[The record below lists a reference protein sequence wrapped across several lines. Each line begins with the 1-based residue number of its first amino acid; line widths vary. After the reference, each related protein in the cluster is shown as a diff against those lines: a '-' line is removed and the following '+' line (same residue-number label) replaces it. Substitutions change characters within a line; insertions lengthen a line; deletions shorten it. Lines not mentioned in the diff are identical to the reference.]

1 MAGTRHHIL
10 PRFLL
15 KGFASRT
22 QEKKVFTWVYRKGV
36 EPRELSTKDVG
47 VEQHF
52 YGRDGEPNA
61 DEEITLLENSQYAP
75 LLERLRIKITPT
87 GVVEVYEPLLANFIS
102 HLCTRTKNFRES
114 INQSIDYLIT
124 ATDSYLS
131 DSSNIKEFL
140 MKHPAQ
146 SENYINFKS
155 IILSNPNVLDT
166 QKTELIQF
174 LFSSIKSEL
183 PRLIKESH
191 NDALV
196 KIPTSKVRADVYRQ
210 MRWFLY
216 TFNKPSVILGDSG
229 CLFEIAGEKNY
240 KIFNDKGEKLRQ
252 VFLPIAANKVLI
264 GTISG
269 TTKLDIKKLN
279 RAMAKCSQ
287 GFFIYSEFSEGM
299 AKLVPLIGT
308 ESEILSQVKLEQI
321 ISEYCNHIKLQTL

>member
-1 MAGTRHHIL
+1 MAGTRHHII
-10 PRFLL
+10 PKFLQR
-15 KGFASRT
+15 GFASKT
-22 QEKKVFTWVYRKGV
+22 QEKKVWTWMYQKGV
-36 EPRELSTKDVG
+36 EPKEIITTNVG

-61 DEEITLLENSQYAP
+61 DDEITLLENSQYAP

-114 INQSIDYLIT
+114 IYQSSDYLIT
-124 ATDSYLS
+124 AIDSYLS
-131 DSSNIKEFL
+131 DFSNIKSFL
-140 MKHPAQ
+140 LKHPAQ
-146 SENYINFKS
+146 SENYIKFKS
-155 IILSNPNVLDT
+155 IILSNPNTLDT
-166 QKTELIQF
+166 KKTEVQALIQF
-174 LFSSIKSEL
+174 LISSIKSEL

-196 KIPTSKVRADVYRQ
+196 KTPASKVRADVYKQ

-229 CLFEIAGEKNY
+229 CLFEIAGERSY
-240 KIFNDKGEKLRQ
+240 KIFNDKGEKLIQ

-264 GTISG
+264 GTVSG
-269 TTKLDIKKLN
+269 KSKLDIKKLN
-279 RAMAKCSQ
+279 LAMAKCSQ
-287 GFFIYSEFSEGM
+287 GFFIYSKFSEGM

-321 ISEYCNHIKLQTL
+321 ISEVLQSY